1 MGNYG
6 YHNIHGQQPP
16 QYGFGSAIAA
26 ENESALNSYVSRI
39 MRRVFGKMFLAI
51 LVTALTSLFVA
62 SNAEMV
68 SLLFTNR
75 ISFFLLI
82 GAEVALVL
90 YLSAR
95 INKMKASTARV
106 LFYVYA
112 VASGLTLTPIL
123 LIYSGEAIVKTF
135 FITAAVFGTMAVYGY
150 VTKANLA
157 KMGSVLVMCLI
168 GLIVAS
174 VINIFLAN
182 SRLDWIISLAGV
194 AIFVGL
200 TAWDT
205 QKIKRMAEETVGN
218 ENVSKVATLGALSL
232 YLDFINLFIYL
243 LRFFGGSRN

>member
-1 MGNYG
+1 M
-6 YHNIHGQQPP
+6 
-16 QYGFGSAIAA
+16 
-26 ENESALNSYVSRI
+26 
-39 MRRVFGKMFLAI
+39 
-51 LVTALTSLFVA
+51 
-62 SNAEMV
+62 
-68 SLLFTNR
+68 
-75 ISFFLLI
+75 
-82 GAEVALVL
+82 
-90 YLSAR
+90 
-95 INKMKASTARV
+95 
-106 LFYVYA
+106 
-112 VASGLTLTPIL
+112 
-123 LIYSGEAIVKTF
+123 KTF